1 MLSVQQSFY
10 TSVLPHVPNFFFPP
24 PAQALHFPFLPPSP
38 SPLIKQEPE
47 PEPES
52 SPSPSSPSSSWTGRS
67 SVSSESGVKSDGVFT
82 LNDGKTTAYT
92 YESFFA
98 SDGRS
103 KNPASLFNVYKPKY
117 KCAECGKN
125 YATSS
130 NLSRY

>member
-1 MLSVQQSFY
+1 MARPLTPGS
-10 TSVLPHVPNFFFPP
+10 PGPA
-24 PAQALHFPFLPPSP
+24 AQA
-38 SPLIKQEPE
+38 
-47 PEPES
+47 
-52 SPSPSSPSSSWTGRS
+52 
-67 SVSSESGVKSDGVFT
+67 SGVYS

-103 KNPASLFNVYKPKY
+103 KNPGANLYNVYKPKY

-130 NLSRY
+130 NLSRNIEQ